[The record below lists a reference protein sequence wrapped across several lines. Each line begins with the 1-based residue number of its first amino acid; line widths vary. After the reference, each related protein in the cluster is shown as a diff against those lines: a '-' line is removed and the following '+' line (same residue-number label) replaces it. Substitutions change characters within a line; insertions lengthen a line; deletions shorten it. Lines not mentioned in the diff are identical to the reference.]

1 MPTTEL
7 TNSEIQRR
15 KDLAAGLRVT
25 WIGMVANILLVILKV
40 WVGLISKSQALVAD
54 GIHSLSDLFS
64 DVVVIFGLKLG
75 RMEEDENHPYG
86 HARIETAASMLVG
99 IILFLVGLGI
109 GYNAVLT
116 IYHHEESHPGL
127 PAIGAALLSIILK
140 EGLYWYTVA
149 VGRRI
154 KSPALI
160 GNAWHHRSD
169 AFSSIAV
176 LIGVG
181 GAYLNPSWHMAD
193 AFAALIVTF
202 FIIKVGGNL
211 TWSAMKEVVDTAP
224 DQKMQAWI
232 EQTALEIHG
241 VREVHDVRARHSGAQ
256 IFVELHIVVDPFLT
270 VWDGHE
276 IAATVK
282 HTLLNNVSDVTRVI
296 VHVDPVLKK
305 SSS

>member
-1 MPTTEL
+1 MQSTDV
-7 TNSEIQRR
+7 TNSETKRR

-25 WIGMVANILLVILKV
+25 WIGMGGNVLLVIIKI
-40 WVGLISKSQALVAD
+40 WVGLYSRSQALVAD

-75 RMEEDENHPYG
+75 RMEEDENHPFG

-109 GYNAVLT
+109 GYNAVSS
-116 IYHHEESHPGL
+116 IYHHDESHPGL
-127 PAIGAALLSIILK
+127 PAILAALFSILLK
-140 EGLYWYTVA
+140 EGLYWYTVG
-149 VGRRI
+149 VGKRI

-193 AFAALIVTF
+193 AYAALIVTF

-224 DQKMQAWI
+224 DQKMQELI
-232 EQTALEIHG
+232 ERTALGIHG
-241 VREVHDVRARHSGAQ
+241 VREVHDIRARHSGAQ

-282 HTLLNNVSDVTRVI
+282 HTMLNSINDVTRVI
-296 VHVDPVLKK
+296 IHVDPVLKK
-305 SSS
+305 PAQ